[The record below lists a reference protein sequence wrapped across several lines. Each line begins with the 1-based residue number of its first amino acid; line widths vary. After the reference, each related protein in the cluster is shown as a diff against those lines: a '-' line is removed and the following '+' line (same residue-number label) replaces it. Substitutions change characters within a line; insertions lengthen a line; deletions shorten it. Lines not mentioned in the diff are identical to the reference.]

1 MEHAQKKK
9 TSKPY
14 SPEFRERAVR
24 LAMEHRD
31 DYQSEA
37 AALTAIA
44 GKLGCSPDSL
54 RVWMRQVQ
62 RDGGEQP
69 GPTGVEI
76 ARIKEL
82 ERENR
87 ELRQANEILRKASA
101 YFCPGGARPPVSQII
116 DFIEESREAFGV
128 EPICRALQFAPSTYY
143 DRRAIARDPDRAS
156 ARAKSDA
163 ALSLKIDAAWDANR
177 KLYGARKVWHVLRR
191 QGEYAAR
198 CTVERLMRRL
208 GLRGVVRG
216 KKVITTNP
224 DASLPCPDDKVNR
237 LFMADRPNK
246 LWVSDFTYVPTWSGT
261 VYVAFVIDVFARRI
275 VGWRTSTSMKTQFV
289 LDALDQAI
297 WQRKTPDNKSLVH
310 HSDRGSQYLSIK
322 YTERLAEAE
331 IDLSVGTVGDAY
343 DNALAECV
351 IGLFKTEVINQIG
364 PWKSMREVE
373 WETLKWVDWYN
384 NRRLL
389 GPIGY
394 IPPAEAEEAFY
405 ANLNTLDM
413 VA

>member
-1 MEHAQKKK
+1 M
-9 TSKPY
+9 
-14 SPEFRERAVR
+14 
-24 LAMEHRD
+24 
-31 DYQSEA
+31 
-37 AALTAIA
+37 IA
-44 GKLGCSPDSL
+44 
-54 RVWMRQVQ
+54 
-62 RDGGEQP
+62 
-69 GPTGVEI
+69 
-76 ARIKEL
+76 
-82 ERENR
+82 
-87 ELRQANEILRKASA
+87 
-101 YFCPGGARPPVSQII
+101 
-116 DFIEESREAFGV
+116 FIEESREAHGV

-143 DRRAIARDPDRAS
+143 DRRALARDPDRAS

-163 ALSLKIDAAWDANR
+163 ALSIKIDAAWDANR
-177 KLYGARKVWHVLRR
+177 KLYGARKIWHVLRR
-191 QGEYAAR
+191 QREDAAR
-198 CTVERLMRRL
+198 CTVERLMHRL
-208 GLRGVVRG
+208 GIRGVVRG

-224 DASLPCPDDKVNR
+224 DTSLPCPDDKVNR
-237 LFMADRPNK
+237 LFMAERPNK

-275 VGWRTSTSMKTQFV
+275 VGWRASTSMKTQFV
-289 LDALDQAI
+289 LDALEQAI
-297 WQRKTPDNKSLVH
+297 CQRKTPDNNSLVH

-331 IDLSVGTVGDAY
+331 IDLSVRTVGDAY

-389 GPIGY
+389 GSIGY

>member
-62 RDGGEQP
+62 RDGGERP

-101 YFCPGGARPPVSQII
+101 LFCPGGARPPVSQII

>member
-1 MEHAQKKK
+1 M
-9 TSKPY
+9 
-14 SPEFRERAVR
+14 
-24 LAMEHRD
+24 M
-31 DYQSEA
+31 
-37 AALTAIA
+37 
-44 GKLGCSPDSL
+44 
-54 RVWMRQVQ
+54 
-62 RDGGEQP
+62 
-69 GPTGVEI
+69 
-76 ARIKEL
+76 
-82 ERENR
+82 
-87 ELRQANEILRKASA
+87 
-101 YFCPGGARPPVSQII
+101 

-128 EPICRALQFAPSTYY
+128 EPLCKALQFAPSTYY
-143 DRRAIARDPDRAS
+143 DRRAIVRDPERAS
-156 ARAKSDA
+156 RRAKSDA
-163 ALSLKIDAAWDANR
+163 AMSSRIDGAWEDNR
-177 KLYGARKVWHVLRR
+177 KLYGARKIWHVLRR
-191 QGEYAAR
+191 DGQDVAR
-198 CTVERLMRRL
+198 CTVERLMRAL
-208 GLRGVVRG
+208 GIRGVVRG
-216 KKVITTNP
+216 KRVVTTNP
-224 DASLPCPDDKVNR
+224 DTSLPCPDDKVNR
-237 LFMADRPNK
+237 LFKADRPNK

-275 VGWRTSTSMKTQFV
+275 VGWRVSTSMTTRFV

-297 WQRKTPDNKSLVH
+297 WQRKTLDNKSLVH

-322 YTERLAEAE
+322 YTERLAQAE

-389 GPIGY
+389 GSIGY
-394 IPPAEAEEAFY
+394 ITPAEAEEAFY